1 MCTGIEI
8 LQIASTVMGV
18 MQAQSAADEQRRIAE
33 EQARQN
39 YETSKRNAEAKYAEA
54 NRQLAE
60 KQQEKLTEES
70 AAIREANEA
79 LGTFRAAETALSDA
93 SFTNLLF
100 EQAYGEGLQYAVIN
114 ENYERAFDATVAE
127 KKATEINYINEVNM
141 AANQAQNAIARA
153 NASAD
158 QALMGGI
165 SSGLSIGAGYYNRQA
180 TLAAAKGTT
189 VPENFLTK
197 DYKLLG

>member
-8 LQIASTVMGV
+8 LQIAATVMGT
-18 MQAQSAADEQRRIAE
+18 MQAQQAADEQKRIAE
-33 EQARQN
+33 QQALAN
-39 YETSKRNAEAKYAEA
+39 YETSKRNAEAKYAET

-60 KQQEKLTEES
+60 KQGEKLAEES
-70 AAIREANEA
+70 EAIRKANEA
-79 LGTFRAAETALSDA
+79 MGTFRAAETALSDG
-93 SFTNLLF
+93 SFANLLF
-100 EQAYGEGLQYAVIN
+100 EQSYGEGLQYATIN
-114 ENYERAFDATVAE
+114 DNYERAFDASVAE
-127 KKATEINYINEVNM
+127 KKATEINYVNETNM
-141 AANQAQNAIARA
+141 AANQAQNAIAKA

-197 DYKLLG
+197 DYKLFG